1 MPWTVFYISMS
12 RICTVREWSPGYLCA
27 EAGHRILVLCL
38 KVADVCPKVADVRFK
53 LWDFYPKAWD
63 RTESM
68 FSQTFVY
75 VLPNFATSIPE
86 LFHLCPVCQGIIFYS
101 MKTNNSRTMKRRPM
115 LAGKARLI
123 AGAVMLAVAGG
134 HLSAQTAAPQK
145 AKAYMVADA
154 HLDTQWNWD
163 IQTTIK
169 EYVWNTLNQNLFL
182 LNQYPNYIF
191 NFEGGVKYA
200 WMKEYYPREYELMKA
215 FVKAGRWHVSGASW
229 DATDTLVPSIESFI
243 RNIMLG
249 QEFYRKELGVESTDI
264 FLPDCFGFGWTLPT
278 VAAHCGLI
286 GFSSQK
292 LDWRNNPFYGKSKHP
307 FTVGLWKGV
316 DGASVMLAHGY
327 DYGRRWDNE
336 DLSESKYLMELSR
349 CTSLNTVYRYYG
361 TGDVGG
367 SPTIASVASV
377 EKGIK
382 GDGPLKI
389 ISATS
394 DQLFKDYQP
403 YDAHSELPVFDG
415 ELLMDVH
422 GTGCYT
428 SQAAMKLYN
437 RQNELL
443 GDAAERASVAAA
455 LLGTAEYPGKSLTE
469 SWQRFIFHQFHDDL
483 TGTSIPRAYEFSW
496 NDELLSLKQ
505 FSGILTH
512 AVGSVAGKLDTRV
525 KGIPVVLYNAS
536 GFKAADV
543 VTMEVKAPRF
553 PKGVA
558 VYNEQGKQVA
568 SQLVS
573 YTDGKVR
580 LLVEATVP
588 ANGYAVYDVRLSGE
602 GRKVSAVEATSIE
615 NSLYKLTLN
624 ENGDITSL
632 LDKKNNKE
640 LVKAGKAIRLALF
653 TENESFEWPAWEILK
668 KTVDATPISITEDVK
683 MTLCEN
689 GALRKTLCVEKR
701 HGDSFFRQYIHLY
714 EGILAHRIDFTNEV
728 DWQSANALLKAEF
741 PLNLNN
747 EKATYDLGVGSV
759 QRGNNSL
766 TAYEVY
772 AQYWADLTDANGSY
786 GVSIMNDSK
795 YGWDKPDNNT
805 LRLTLLHT
813 PKTKSNYA
821 YQDRQDFGRHTF
833 TYSLVGHTG
842 ALDVVRTR
850 ENAELLNQRIKAFAV
865 GKHRGELGKSYSLAF
880 SDNRNVL
887 IKALKKAESSDEYV
901 VRVYEAGGKQA
912 QKASIVFADNL
923 VAAVEADGTEKT
935 IGKATFSENRLEV
948 SVNPNG
954 IKTYKVRFASN
965 KKVQTVAR
973 PLPLAYD
980 KKCFSWNEFKAAA
993 DFEAG
998 YSYAAELIPTE
1009 MNVNGVPFKLETR
1022 EELNGMACKGNVL
1035 KLPAD
1040 CAYNRL
1046 YILAAAASDKDVKGI
1061 FRTGKSVQE
1070 IIVPSYTGFIGQWGH
1085 TGHTEGY
1092 LKDAEVAYV
1101 GTHRHSG
1108 EGDQPYEFTYMFKF
1122 AIDLPEK
1129 ATEVV
1134 LPDNK
1139 DIVIFAATLTNVA
1152 AASVCPVSELFR
1164 TANKCNRYQTESSTE
1179 RVNILKQDM
1188 VMGYSS
1194 YVNEK
1199 EKPAFMVDGDEN
1211 TKWCAIAEMPHY
1223 VDFDLG
1229 SERSI
1234 NGWKL
1239 LNAAGENHSYVTSSC
1254 FLQGKTDKNS
1264 EWRTLDY
1271 VSGNGKNVLNR
1282 TLNKPESVRYLR
1294 LLVTQPMQ
1302 SASGKDVRIY
1312 EMEVYAK

>member
-182 LNQYPNYIF
+182 LNQYPDYIF

-1164 TANKCNRYQTESSTE
+1164 TANKCDGYQAESSAE